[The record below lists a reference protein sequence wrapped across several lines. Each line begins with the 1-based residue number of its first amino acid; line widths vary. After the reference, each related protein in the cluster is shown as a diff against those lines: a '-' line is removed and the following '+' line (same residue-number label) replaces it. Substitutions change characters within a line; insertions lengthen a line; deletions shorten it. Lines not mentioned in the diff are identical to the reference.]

1 MRVGLFTSCLVD
13 QFFPEV
19 AWSAVKLIEV
29 CGARVVFD
37 PHQTCCGQPAFNA
50 GCHDEAREV
59 SSHLF
64 DLYPGADY
72 IVVPSGSCAAMMR
85 CHLSELHGS
94 DRPGLAGFTGRI
106 VELTDFLTRICGRE
120 DFGARL
126 RGTAAYHDSCHA
138 LRELGIHAAPR
149 RLLGNVRE
157 LELCSLPGQDQ
168 CCGFGGLFSVRYPEI
183 SASMGRDKIDGLIRS
198 RVDYV
203 ISGDSGCLMHLGGM
217 LRRQRIPIRTL
228 HIAQVLAGGESSWA

>member
-19 AWSAVKLIEV
+19 AWSALKLMEM
-29 CGARVVFD
+29 CGASVAFD
-37 PHQTCCGQPAFNA
+37 PAQTCCGQPAFNA
-50 GCHDEAREV
+50 GCTSEAREV
-59 SSHLF
+59 SGRLF
-64 DLYPGADY
+64 DLYPDADY

-85 CHLSELHGS
+85 CHLAELHDAGQ
-94 DRPGLAGFTGRI
+94 PGLAGFAERV

-149 RLLGNVRE
+149 RLLGRVRD
-157 LELCSLPGQDQ
+157 LDLVSLPGQDQ

-183 SASMGRDKIDGLIRS
+183 SASMGRDKIEDLVRLG
-198 RVDYV
+198 VNYV

-217 LRRQRIPIRTL
+217 LRRQELPIRPL
-228 HIAQVLAGGESSWA
+228 HIAEVLAGTDSAWA